1 MLVLVLGILLCVSGR
16 EASASDGR
24 TMLVRRGKK
33 YLKIPLNTPKK
44 HQEPQEPQEVK
55 RFQKLVLLLQKA
67 LEHSEPQARRN
78 S

>member
-1 MLVLVLGILLCVSGR
+1 MLVLVLGILFCVSGG

-44 HQEPQEPQEVK
+44 HQEPQEVK

>member
-1 MLVLVLGILLCVSGR
+1 MVLGILLCVSGR

-33 YLKIPLNTPKK
+33 IPQNTPKK
-44 HQEPQEPQEVK
+44 HQEPQEVN